1 MPKVTDSGA
10 RKMTTFSSLK
20 HAFNKQLRD
29 FKIECRHA
37 WQNKDV
43 KKLWEYTVH
52 CVGFF
57 GYTVISVALALFM
70 WIAAF
75 FLTIGKSKKQ
85 NDDQSTYM
93 ALLNFVFKI
102 FEVIF
107 MTFFQIFAGM
117 MGWGAYNTKPSQVP
131 WRILGSI
138 SQKVKPSV
146 TTQFFGYGTIGF
158 IGFTAVQFF
167 QSLI

>member
-1 MPKVTDSGA
+1 MNKHNKPKVIVPKVTDSGA

-117 MGWGAYNTKPSQVP
+117 MGADLAPAS
-131 WRILGSI
+131 LGE
-138 SQKVKPSV
+138 
-146 TTQFFGYGTIGF
+146 TIN
-158 IGFTAVQFF
+158 FTGWLASATY
-167 QSLI
+167 SLLPNASLS